1 MTRNIVAKIDL
12 ILHATEDFQKIVP
25 HMTIDEFTQAA
36 CYGKINSD
44 IMAAIKKINHVRHVG
59 LEKVKLLRTSKEE
72 ISLLQA

>member
-1 MTRNIVAKIDL
+1 
-12 ILHATEDFQKIVP
+12 VP
-25 HMTIDEFTQAA
+25 RMTIDEFTQAA

-44 IMAAIKKINHVRHVG
+44 IMAAIKKIIHVRHVG